1 MLIPPLLTLQV
12 SVHTS
17 AQPLLKPNQQV
28 LEASPLTSLV
38 SSQPPPVKPL
48 AEPTHHSILGLPVV
62 HLSLSLVNP
71 LWVQLSQR
79 GILPMAETIC
89 QSTQTFAGRIS
100 LFRSNWEALTP
111 QPWVLQTV
119 SEGYHIPLMF
129 VPHQHLPPTNPHLF
143 TEDSVILREEIQSL
157 LQKQAICQVP
167 VSMKGFYSNM
177 FTVPKKDGDQRPV
190 INLKHL
196 NKFVKSEH
204 FKMEGLHT
212 VKALLRQNDWMAKV
226 DLKDAFF
233 MVPIAPQHRN
243 LLLFRLEGRTYHFNC
258 LPFGFCTAP
267 RMFTKIFKPCVE
279 MLRSLGIRL
288 VIYMD
293 DMLLMASSKQ
303 TLTEHVQLTMYLL
316 ENLGFSKKS
325 ILSPSQEI
333 EFLGMLLNSI
343 TMEIKLPGEK
353 IKKIRQEAHRLLAI
367 KQPSAQQLSQ
377 LLGKLNATTP
387 ALQMAPL
394 FCRSLQMCLKQA
406 LVDNHQKYQS
416 VVCLSSQAL
425 EDLLWWKLHLT
436 S

>member
-1 MLIPPLLTLQV
+1 MLIPPLLTSQV

-28 LEASPLTSLV
+28 LEASPLV

-71 LWVQLSQR
+71 PWVQLSQR

-100 LFRSNWEALTP
+100 LFRSNWEALTSE
-111 QPWVLQTV
+111 PWVLQTV

-143 TEDSVILREEIQSL
+143 TEDSVILREDIQSL
-157 LQKQAICQVP
+157 QQKQAMSGP
-167 VSMKGFYSNM
+167 S
-177 FTVPKKDGDQRPV
+177 
-190 INLKHL
+190 L
-196 NKFVKSEH
+196 N
-204 FKMEGLHT
+204 EGL
-212 VKALLRQNDWMAKV
+212 LLQHVYSSQERWRSETCHQSETSEQICEIRAFQNGGATHSQGSPETERLDGQGGPERCLFHGPNSPPTSQPAPLQV
-226 DLKDAFF
+226 EGKD
-233 MVPIAPQHRN
+233 I
-243 LLLFRLEGRTYHFNC
+243 LFQ
-258 LPFGFCTAP
+258 LPSLQFCTAP
-267 RMFTKIFKPCVE
+267 RVFTKILKPCVE

-316 ENLGFSKKS
+316 ENLGFIINSKKS

-353 IKKIRQEAHRLLAI
+353 IKKIRQEAHYLLAI

-387 ALQMAPL
+387 ALQMAPS
-394 FCRSLQMCLKQA
+394 FA
-406 LVDNHQKYQS
+406 AHF
-416 VVCLSSQAL
+416 
-425 EDLLWWKLHLT
+425 
-436 S
+436 